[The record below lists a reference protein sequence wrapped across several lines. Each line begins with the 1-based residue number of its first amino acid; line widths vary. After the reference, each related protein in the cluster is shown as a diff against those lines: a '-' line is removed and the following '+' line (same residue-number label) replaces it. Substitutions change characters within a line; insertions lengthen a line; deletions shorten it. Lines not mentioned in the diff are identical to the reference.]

1 MRARLVIGLLFAAWA
16 LGSAASQSVPTFK
29 DVTAAAGISFRN
41 QNDATP
47 QKYLIET
54 MTGGVGVI
62 DYDNDGFL
70 DIFFVNGAK
79 LGSPQTDDLPLD
91 KSSPRFWNRLFR
103 NNHDGTYS
111 DVTEAVGLTGRGYGM
126 GVAVADFDNDG
137 HSDLLVSNYGEVI
150 LFRNNG
156 DGTFADITRQ
166 AGLGS
171 ARGWFTSAG
180 FFDYD
185 GDGRLD
191 LFLCR
196 YLNWAF
202 SKNIPC
208 GPKEDEGRAYCHPD
222 NFAAVSNLLYRGN
235 PDGTFTDVS
244 VQSKIADAEGKSLG
258 LAFADFDGDGRVDV
272 SVANDSFRQFLFH
285 NNGDGTF
292 AEIGELAGAAYNEDG
307 KVFAGM
313 GTDAADIDGDGW
325 PDIVTTALSNERYAY
340 FRNLGDGTFEYATH
354 GSGLGRITQ
363 MFAGWSVRAFD
374 YDFDGK
380 RDLFFANSHV
390 LDNVERSQPHIE
402 YLQPPLLLRWS
413 GHEFEDIS
421 VRAGDAF
428 SQAIAARGAA
438 VADLDNDGDPDIV
451 IAACNGPAV
460 LLQNDGG
467 NSNAW
472 IGFRLRGTKS
482 NRDAI
487 GAKLTLVRQNG
498 SVLRLMV
505 STAGGYQSAQDGRV
519 YFGLDSDERIRELR
533 IAWPSGTTQ
542 SLDNLQ
548 LRKLHEIIEPEH

>member
-1 MRARLVIGLLFAAWA
+1 MVIGLLFAGWA

-79 LGSPQTDDLPLD
+79 LGSPQTDGRPLD
-91 KSSPRFWNRLFR
+91 KSSPHFWNRLFR
-103 NNHDGTYS
+103 NNHDGTYT
-111 DVTEAVGLTGRGYGM
+111 DVTEAAGLTGRGYGM
-126 GVAVADFDNDG
+126 GVAVADFDDDG

-150 LFRNNG
+150 LYRNNG

-196 YLNWAF
+196 YLDWAF

-222 NFAAVSNLLYRGN
+222 NFDPVSNLLYRGN

-244 VQSKIADAEGKSLG
+244 VQSKIADVEGKSLG

-272 SVANDSFRQFLFH
+272 TVANDSFRQFLFH

-390 LDNVERSQPHIE
+390 LDNVERSHPHIE

-438 VADLDNDGDPDIV
+438 VADLDNDGDSDIV

-487 GAKLTLVRQNG
+487 GAKLTLIRQNG
-498 SVLRLMV
+498 YVLSLMV

-519 YFGLDSDERIRELR
+519 YFGLGSDERIRELR

-548 LRKLHEIIEPEH
+548 LRKLHYIIEPEQ